1 MQVPQRDTCI
11 FKSFP
16 NRPQNGFLRKIYLL
30 SFLLQL
36 L

>member
-1 MQVPQRDTCI
+1 MDTCI
-11 FKSFP
+11 FQNSFP
-16 NRPQNGFLRKIYLL
+16 NRPQNGFLRSGILL